1 MMPFQPANVLVTGGA
16 GFIGCNYVRFL
27 QRHDPAVRIVTL
39 DALTTGGSLG
49 NLRDLPDPA
58 RHRFVRGDILDGRL
72 VASLL
77 REHAIDT
84 VIHFA
89 AETHVDRSI
98 TGPEAFIRTN
108 VLGTATLLEA
118 CRNCWLEEQRLDAAA
133 AAGRWR
139 FHHISTDEVYGSI
152 GPADPPATE
161 DTAFAPSS
169 PYAAS
174 KGAADHLVRAWF
186 QTFGLPVTVTVC
198 SNNYGPRQHV
208 EKLIPTVVRC
218 CLEARPIP
226 VYGDGLNVRDW
237 LHVEDHCRAIELV
250 IREGRV
256 GERYHVGGG
265 TARRN
270 LDLVRLICREM
281 DRLRPEGAPHE
292 RLIAFVADR
301 PGHDR
306 RYAIDWSKLHRE
318 LGWAPVV
325 ALDPG
330 LAQTVRSYVGGG
342 VAQPEPAP

>member
-1 MMPFQPANVLVTGGA
+1 MMPFQPKNVLVTGGA

-27 QRHDPAVRIVTL
+27 QRHDPVVRIVTL
-39 DALTTGGSLG
+39 DALATGGSLE

-72 VASLL
+72 VAALL

-98 TGPEAFIRTN
+98 TGPEAFVRVN
-108 VLGTATLLEA
+108 VQGTSTLLEA
-118 CRNCWLEEQRLDAAA
+118 CRRCWLEEQRLDAAA
-133 AAGRWR
+133 AAGRRR
-139 FHHISTDEVYGSI
+139 FHHISTDEVYGSVE
-152 GPADPPATE
+152 PADPPATE
-161 DTAFAPSS
+161 DTAFAPNS

-174 KGAADHLVRAWF
+174 KGAAEHLVRAWF

-208 EKLIPTVVRC
+208 EKLIPTVIRC

-250 IREGRV
+250 VRQGRV

-265 TARRN
+265 IAQRN
-270 LDLVRLICREM
+270 LDLVRAICREM
-281 DRLRPEGAPHE
+281 DQLHPKGAPHE

-306 RYAIDWSKLHRE
+306 RYAIDWSKLRRD
-318 LGWAPVV
+318 LGWAP
-325 ALDPG
+325 AIPLESG
-330 LAQTVRSYVGGG
+330 LAQTLRFFVDEN
-342 VAQPEPAP
+342 AQTAPAP